1 MAKKRKQNCCRN
13 ADNNG
18 HIPMFES
25 AARKSETGWWVGCS
39 LLLHAA
45 LLIVLVHTGHDIRVR
60 AFLPGTP
67 QGAHIDLSYLP
78 GGAPPPAPSVVRKH
92 APAVARESRLALPA
106 KPMPTAA
113 PPSETATS
121 SHAATSASSNDAL
134 GSEDIQI
141 ALTTYSPS
149 PKPDLS
155 RLPHGAQ
162 GEVVVDVTI
171 DPTGQVAD
179 LQILATLGY
188 GIDDAVSQTVRTWR
202 FTPATRDGVAVA
214 SVQELHFHYGPV

>member
-1 MAKKRKQNCCRN
+1 MFQQPEAKS
-13 ADNNG
+13 G
-18 HIPMFES
+18 
-25 AARKSETGWWVGCS
+25 AAWWVGWS
-39 LLLHAA
+39 VILHAA
-45 LLIVLVHTGHDIRVR
+45 VLIVLFRSHPSVRVR

-78 GGAPPPAPSVVRKH
+78 GGAPHSATQSVRKQ
-92 APAVARESRLALPA
+92 APAVAKETRLPLPPRLVPPPEA
-106 KPMPTAA
+106 PASQISASSPAA
-113 PPSETATS
+113 ST
-121 SHAATSASSNDAL
+121 ASSNDAL

-155 RLPHGAQ
+155 RLPRGAQ
-162 GEVVVDVTI
+162 GEVVLDVTI
-171 DPTGQVAD
+171 DPAGQVSD

-188 GIDDAVSQTVRTWR
+188 GIDGAVVETVRTWK
-202 FTPATRDGVAVA
+202 FSPAIRDGVPVA

>member
-1 MAKKRKQNCCRN
+1 V
-13 ADNNG
+13 
-18 HIPMFES
+18 I
-25 AARKSETGWWVGCS
+25 
-39 LLLHAA
+39 LHAA
-45 LLIVLVHTGHDIRVR
+45 ILIVLFHSSNAVRVR
-60 AFLPGTP
+60 SFLPGTP

-78 GGAPPPAPSVVRKH
+78 GGAVPSAPQSARKQT
-92 APAVARESRLALPA
+92 PAVAKEPRLPLPHRLT
-106 KPMPTAA
+106 PPVQA
-113 PPSETATS
+113 PASAISTS
-121 SHAATSASSNDAL
+121 SLTASTASSNDAL

-155 RLPHGAQ
+155 RLPHGTQ
-162 GEVVVDVTI
+162 GEVVLDVTI

-188 GIDDAVSQTVRTWR
+188 GVDGAVVDTVRTWK
-202 FTPATRDGVAVA
+202 FSPATRDGVPIA

>member
-1 MAKKRKQNCCRN
+1 
-13 ADNNG
+13 
-18 HIPMFES
+18 MFERP
-25 AARKSETGWWVGCS
+25 AEKSETVRWIGWSVV
-39 LLLHAA
+39 LHAA
-45 LLIVLVHTGHDIRVR
+45 LLIVVLRSSHAVRVR

-78 GGAPPPAPSVVRKH
+78 GGALPAAPLSVRKH
-92 APAVARESRLALPA
+92 APAVAKESKLALP
-106 KPMPTAA
+106 PRLTPPVQA
-113 PPSETATS
+113 PASDISTS
-121 SHAATSASSNDAL
+121 SPAKASSSSNDAL

-155 RLPHGAQ
+155 RLPHGTQ
-162 GEVVVDVTI
+162 GEVVLDVTI

-188 GIDDAVSQTVRTWR
+188 GVEGAVADTVRTWK
-202 FTPATRDGVAVA
+202 FSPATKDGIPVA

>member
-1 MAKKRKQNCCRN
+1 
-13 ADNNG
+13 
-18 HIPMFES
+18 MFEQPE
-25 AARKSETGWWVGCS
+25 AKSGTVWWVGWS
-39 LLLHAA
+39 VVLHAA
-45 LLIVLVHTGHDIRVR
+45 LLVVLFRSSHAVRVR

-78 GGAPPPAPSVVRKH
+78 GGAPPSEPRSVRKQ
-92 APAVARESRLALPA
+92 APAVAKESRLPLPPRLTP
-106 KPMPTAA
+106 PMPASASDISTSSTAA
-113 PPSETATS
+113 AT
-121 SHAATSASSNDAL
+121 TSANDTI
-134 GSEDIQI
+134 GSENIQI

-155 RLPHGAQ
+155 RLPHGTQ
-162 GEVVVDVTI
+162 GEVVLDVTI

-188 GIDDAVSQTVRTWR
+188 GIDGAVAQTVRTWK
-202 FTPATRDGVAVA
+202 FSPATRDGVPVA

>member
-1 MAKKRKQNCCRN
+1 
-13 ADNNG
+13 
-18 HIPMFES
+18 MFERQ
-25 AARKSETGWWVGCS
+25 AEKSGTGMRIAWS
-39 LLLHAA
+39 IILHAA
-45 LLIVLVHTGHDIRVR
+45 LLVVLFRSSHAVRVR

-78 GGAPPPAPSVVRKH
+78 GGAPP
-92 APAVARESRLALPA
+92 
-106 KPMPTAA
+106 AA
-113 PPSETATS
+113 PPSARKQAPIVAKESKLALPPRVTPPVQAPTSDVSTS
-121 SHAATSASSNDAL
+121 SPAKASSSSNDAL

-155 RLPHGAQ
+155 RLPHGTQ
-162 GEVVVDVTI
+162 GEVVLDVTI

-188 GIDDAVSQTVRTWR
+188 GVDGTVADTVRTWK
-202 FTPATRDGVAVA
+202 FSPATRDGVPVA

>member
-1 MAKKRKQNCCRN
+1 
-13 ADNNG
+13 
-18 HIPMFES
+18 MFEQAEAKS
-25 AARKSETGWWVGCS
+25 ARSWWVGWS
-39 LLLHAA
+39 IILHAT
-45 LLIVLVHTGHDIRVR
+45 LLIVLFRSSHAVRVR

-67 QGAHIDLSYLP
+67 KGTHIDLSYLP
-78 GGAPPPAPSVVRKH
+78 GGAAPSAPKSIRKQ
-92 APAVARESRLALPA
+92 APAVARESRLRLP
-106 KPMPTAA
+106 PRLTPPVPA
-113 PPSETATS
+113 PASDISTS
-121 SHAATSASSNDAL
+121 SPTVSTTASNDAL

-162 GEVVVDVTI
+162 GEVVLDVTI

-188 GIDDAVSQTVRTWR
+188 GVEGTVAQTVRTWK
-202 FTPATRDGVAVA
+202 FSPATKDGVPVA

>member
-1 MAKKRKQNCCRN
+1 
-13 ADNNG
+13 
-18 HIPMFES
+18 MFERPAEQS
-25 AARKSETGWWVGCS
+25 GTGWRVGWS
-39 LLLHAA
+39 VVLHAA
-45 LLIVLVHTGHDIRVR
+45 LLIILFRSSHAIRIR

-67 QGAHIDLSYLP
+67 QGVHIDLSYLP
-78 GGAPPPAPSVVRKH
+78 GGAPPSAPKSTRKQV
-92 APAVARESRLALPA
+92 PAVAKQSSLPLPHRLTPPA
-106 KPMPTAA
+106 EA
-113 PPSETATS
+113 PASATPTS
-121 SHAATSASSNDAL
+121 SPAASTASSNDAL

-155 RLPHGAQ
+155 RLPHGTQ
-162 GEVVVDVTI
+162 GEVVLDVTI

-188 GIDDAVSQTVRTWR
+188 GVDGSVADTVRTWK
-202 FTPATRDGVAVA
+202 FSPATRDGVPIA

>member
-1 MAKKRKQNCCRN
+1 
-13 ADNNG
+13 
-18 HIPMFES
+18 MFQQPES
-25 AARKSETGWWVGCS
+25 KSGTSWWVGWS
-39 LLLHAA
+39 VLLHAT
-45 LLIVLVHTGHDIRVR
+45 LLIVLFRSSHAVRVR
-60 AFLPGTP
+60 TFLPGTP

-78 GGAPPPAPSVVRKH
+78 GGAPPSAPPSVRKQT
-92 APAVARESRLALPA
+92 PVVAKESRLPLPPRLTPPVQA
-106 KPMPTAA
+106 PASQVSTSSPTA
-113 PPSETATS
+113 STAST
-121 SHAATSASSNDAL
+121 NDAL
-134 GSEDIQI
+134 GSDDIQI

-162 GEVVVDVTI
+162 GEVVLDVTI

-188 GIDDAVSQTVRTWR
+188 GVDGAVVDTVRTWK
-202 FTPATRDGVAVA
+202 FSPATKDGVPVA

>member
-1 MAKKRKQNCCRN
+1 VV
-13 ADNNG
+13 
-18 HIPMFES
+18 
-25 AARKSETGWWVGCS
+25 WWVGWS
-39 LLLHAA
+39 VVLHAA
-45 LLIVLVHTGHDIRVR
+45 LLIVLFRSSHLVRVR

-78 GGAPPPAPSVVRKH
+78 GASAPSAPRATRKQ
-92 APAVARESRLALPA
+92 APAAAKESRLPLP
-106 KPMPTAA
+106 PRLTPSVSA
-113 PPSETATS
+113 PVSDISTS
-121 SHAATSASSNDAL
+121 SPAAASASANDAL
-134 GSEDIQI
+134 GSENIQI

-155 RLPHGAQ
+155 RMPHGTQ
-162 GEVVVDVTI
+162 GEVVLDVTI

-188 GIDDAVSQTVRTWR
+188 GVDGAVAETVRTWR
-202 FTPATRDGVAVA
+202 FTPATRDGVPVA

>member
-1 MAKKRKQNCCRN
+1 MFELPAKKS
-13 ADNNG
+13 G
-18 HIPMFES
+18 
-25 AARKSETGWWVGCS
+25 TGWWIGWSV
-39 LLLHAA
+39 LFHAA
-45 LLIVLVHTGHDIRVR
+45 LLIVLLYRGHPVRVR

-78 GGAPPPAPSVVRKH
+78 GSAQPTAPPAAKKH
-92 APAVARESRLALPA
+92 APAVSRESRLSAPA

-113 PPSETATS
+113 PPAQASTS
-121 SHAATSASSNDAL
+121 SQTASTAASNDAL
-134 GSEDIQI
+134 GSENIQI
-141 ALTTYSPS
+141 AFTTYSPS

-162 GEVVVDVTI
+162 GEVILDVTI

-179 LQILATLGY
+179 LQVLGTLGY
-188 GIDDAVSQTVRTWR
+188 GIDDTVSQTVRTWR
-202 FTPATRDGVAVA
+202 FTPATRDGVPVA